1 MHTWENRYIEK
12 FNTALI
18 TFYILPCFFPFH
30 ICCFHSFTHTQHEC
44 VPYICAFLCSSNFQL
59 SIFTFFS
66 LSFDNDV
73 DTVFFLFIAAD
84 CENAIEEE
92 RERVVVFNEIS
103 HRTPIHNDCTTRTE
117 ILDLGVSLE
126 RVIQKTVQINNL
138 IKTTWSIQ
146 WCIHTE
152 FGRSAQCQVCE
163 CSTERKTRKLV
174 CFKCAN
180 CVIDCF
186 QTS

>member
-1 MHTWENRYIEK
+1 MFFSFPHLLLPFIHTY
-12 FNTALI
+12 TAWMCSIHLRFFVLFEFSAFD
-18 TFYILPCFFPFH
+18 FYIFLPFIWQRRRHCF
-30 ICCFHSFTHTQHEC
+30 
-44 VPYICAFLCSSNFQL
+44 
-59 SIFTFFS
+59 
-66 LSFDNDV
+66 
-73 DTVFFLFIAAD
+73 FFLFIAAD

-146 WCIHTE
+146 WCVHTE